1 MHLFLSSFQDRSHH
15 RDSMMVYFTRGSI
28 FVVCVDKNGQTVS
41 HMDAAVIVNTGNVHG
56 GEAADCFSRVL
67 LTGKTKR
74 QMTSGE
80 GHGIEIFLKI
90 IFCNIVTFKIRL

>member
-41 HMDAAVIVNTGNVHG
+41 HMDAAVIVNTGKWSQKFKSYHLVG
-56 GEAADCFSRVL
+56 
-67 LTGKTKR
+67 
-74 QMTSGE
+74 MP
-80 GHGIEIFLKI
+80 IFQVRSAI
-90 IFCNIVTFKIRL
+90 NGQRR